1 MSWNGRRALSLLL
14 VSLLAAGLVAGC
26 GGSDKQSA
34 ERHEAESGDQSGEQG
49 GGEEGDQAQSD
60 ALDKIPDSDRTAFIQ
75 LATSIGTLRARAA
88 PVAVGQTDTLGP
100 AAPIVAARAQVVA
113 LHPSDPGL
121 VAVRRRLVP
130 TLALFAHAPLTGP
143 AAKRAARAALRRAD
157 RLEAGLRRYSRTQPA
172 IGGVIP
178 D

>member
-1 MSWNGRRALSLLL
+1 MSSAGWRVLFLLL
-14 VSLLAAGLVAGC
+14 ISLFAAGTVAGC
-26 GGSDKQSA
+26 GSSDKSST
-34 ERHEAESGDQSGEQG
+34 ERHEAESDQEQ
-49 GGEEGDQAQSD
+49 GGEEGDQAQSG

-100 AAPIVAARAQVVA
+100 AAPIIAARSQVVA
-113 LHPSDPGL
+113 LHPSDAGL
-121 VAVRRRLVP
+121 VSVRRRLVP
-130 TLALFAHAPLTGP
+130 TLTLFAHAPPTGP
-143 AAKRAARAALRRAD
+143 PAKRAARAALRRAD